1 MHFRMKCCLTVLTV
15 FSYFLTSSARG
26 CDTTV
31 QRTVE
36 LPAILEF
43 PTCRCAGD
51 YSYTIN
57 GYDFEADRHRTFATC
72 QAIFFATVYQ
82 FDQGNYTLKTG
93 ECEMTVCLYVN
104 CKYVAISYTPI
115 LAPYKALILLY
126 SVYRLHPQTYICK
139 MNFVFVDFLYTL
151 YCTCSWNRARND
163 IRHVYDA
170 SYCQ

>member
-1 MHFRMKCCLTVLTV
+1 MVYKEPHINYCNSAYLSYSMHFRMKCCLTVFIV
-15 FSYFLTSSARG
+15 YSYFLTNSAQR

-43 PTCRCAGD
+43 LTCRCAGD

-57 GYDFEADRHRTFATC
+57 GYDFESDRHRTFATC

-82 FDQGNYTLKTG
+82 SDQGNYTLKTG

-104 CKYVAISYTPI
+104 CKYIAISYTPI
-115 LAPYKALILLY
+115 LEYC
-126 SVYRLHPQTYICK
+126 VNFCFLHVHCIK
-139 MNFVFVDFLYTL
+139 
-151 YCTCSWNRARND
+151 
-163 IRHVYDA
+163 H
-170 SYCQ
+170 